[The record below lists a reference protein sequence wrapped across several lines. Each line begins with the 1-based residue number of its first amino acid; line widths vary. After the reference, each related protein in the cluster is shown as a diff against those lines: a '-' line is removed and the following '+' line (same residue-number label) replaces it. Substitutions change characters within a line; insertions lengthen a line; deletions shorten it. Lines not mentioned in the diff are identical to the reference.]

1 MYLVDHHTFLGVYLM
16 LGKCRARCKFEQKG
30 CRLLKVLLE
39 DRRME
44 HNLFL
49 GSEGIQLTS
58 QAVEVTV
65 YDRGA
70 SAAGSL
76 ENSVFHEMGDPA
88 VEPFLIPGAALYA
101 QGAIAYSRAA
111 SLDSIL
117 QSASCSSADH
127 RCSFVIAE

>member
-1 MYLVDHHTFLGVYLM
+1 
-16 LGKCRARCKFEQKG
+16 
-30 CRLLKVLLE
+30 
-39 DRRME
+39 ME

-49 GSEGIQLTS
+49 GSEGIQLAS
-58 QAVEVTV
+58 QAIKATV

-70 SAAGSL
+70 SMVCSR
-76 ENSVFHEMGDPA
+76 ENGVFHEMGDPA

-101 QGAIAYSRAA
+101 QGTIAYGRAA

-117 QSASCSSADH
+117 QSTSCSSADH